1 MQKKKENVWR
11 KHGCVRGYLRRGG
24 KIEKKKLM
32 MIKAGYLSF
41 CECVKYSLVSVEEK

>member
-1 MQKKKENVWR
+1 MCERLPEERREDQK
-11 KHGCVRGYLRRGG
+11 
-24 KIEKKKLM
+24 EKQLM